1 MSENA
6 SPLPT
11 VREHALAQLRQP
23 RVYDMAIVGGGA
35 TGLGLALDA
44 AQRGLSVVLVDS
56 HDFAQGTSSRSTK
69 LLHGGVRYMAQGNI
83 GLVRE
88 ALRERTTVLHIAP
101 GLAHPLAFV
110 IPATRWWER
119 AFYGAGLTLYDWLAG
134 SAGLGATRILNA
146 AQTRQLLPAARAAGL
161 RGGVLYWDAQF
172 DDARLA
178 IALARTAAAHGALL
192 VNYCAAKELVTEGGK
207 VTGLRCA
214 DSFSGESFTLRARCV
229 VNATGVWVDHLRG
242 QEQAACGSP
251 AVGKFADL
259 PPLVAPS
266 QGIHL
271 VVDARFL
278 GSDAALMVPKTSDG
292 RVLFAVPWLGKVILG
307 TTDTPREHIEREPV
321 ALHEE
326 VDFILRE
333 AAKFLAVAPTRADIR
348 SLWVGLRPLVRP
360 HSANGSSANGQTQKI
375 SREHTILVGPGGMVT
390 VTGGK
395 WTTYRAMAQ
404 DVLQVCAGHGLVP
417 PLPPCQSAQTVLL
430 DGPGAAAAPLPAG
443 FETVPDGAWPS
454 GLTPQLA
461 RFAVQHEYARTV
473 EDVLARRSRLLF
485 LDAAAARDAA
495 PFVASVMQ
503 SCGVADPRPQ
513 ELIALAAKYLQIP

>member
-11 VREHALAQLRQP
+11 IREHALAQLRQQH
-23 RVYDMAIVGGGA
+23 VYDMAIVGGGA

-88 ALRERTTVLHIAP
+88 ALHERTTVLHIAP

-110 IPATRWWER
+110 IPAIRWWER

-134 SAGLGATRILNA
+134 SAGLGPTRILNA
-146 AQTRQLLPAARAAGL
+146 AQTLQLLPAARAAGL

-178 IALARTAAAHGALL
+178 IALARTAAAHGALV

-207 VTGLRCA
+207 VAGLRCEDA
-214 DSFSGESFTLRARCV
+214 FTGEAFKLQARCV
-229 VNATGVWVDHLRG
+229 VNATGVWVDHLRA
-242 QEQAACGSP
+242 QEQAACGAP
-251 AVGKFADL
+251 AVDEPPEL

-266 QGIHL
+266 QGIHI

-307 TTDTPREHIEREPV
+307 TTDTPRQHVEREPT
-321 ALHEE
+321 AMRDE

-333 AAKFLAVAPTRADIR
+333 AAKFLVVAPTRADIR

-360 HSANGSSANGQTQKI
+360 HNGNGSAPTGQTKKI

-395 WTTYRAMAQ
+395 WTTYRAMAE

-417 PLPPCQSAQTVLL
+417 SLPPCRSAQTILL
-430 DGPGAAAAPLPAG
+430 DGPVDAASHAG
-443 FETVPDGAWPS
+443 DMLDGVWPP
-454 GLTPQLA
+454 GLSPSRV
-461 RFAVQHEYARTV
+461 RFAVQHEYACTV

-485 LDAAAARDAA
+485 LDAAAARLAA
-495 PFVASVMQ
+495 PLVADVMQ
-503 SCGVADPRPQ
+503 ACGIADPREPQ
-513 ELIALAAKYLQIP
+513 LAALADKYLQIP

>member
-6 SPLPT
+6 TPLPT
-11 VREHALAQLRQP
+11 DREHALAQMRQP
-23 RVYDMAIVGGGA
+23 RTYDMAIVGGGA

-69 LLHGGVRYMAQGNI
+69 LLHGGVRYLAQGNI

-88 ALRERTTVLHIAP
+88 ALHERTTVLHIAP

-110 IPATRWWER
+110 IPAIRWWER

-134 SAGLGATRILNA
+134 SSGLGPTRILSA
-146 AQTRQLLPAARAAGL
+146 AETRRHLPTARADGL

-178 IALARTAAAHGALL
+178 VALARTAAAQGALL
-192 VNYCAAKELVTEGGK
+192 LNYCAAKELQVEAGK
-207 VTGLRCA
+207 VTGLRCEDA
-214 DSFSGESFTLRARCV
+214 FSGEALAVRARCV
-229 VNATGVWVDHLRG
+229 VNATGVWVDHLRA
-242 QEQAACGSP
+242 QEQRACG
-251 AVGKFADL
+251 VGGSAHPSAL

-266 QGIHL
+266 QGIHI
-271 VVDARFL
+271 VVDRRFL

-307 TTDTPREHIEREPV
+307 TTDTPRQELEREPA
-321 ALHEE
+321 ALRDE

-333 AAKFLAVAPTRADIR
+333 AAKVLAVAPTRADIR
-348 SLWVGLRPLVRP
+348 SVWVGLRPLVRP
-360 HSANGSSANGQTQKI
+360 HNVNGGGSGGQTKKI
-375 SREHTILVGPGGMVT
+375 SREHTILLGPGGMVT

-395 WTTYRAMAQ
+395 WTTYRAMAE
-404 DVLQVCAGHGLVP
+404 DVLQVCASHSLVP
-417 PLPPCQSAQTVLL
+417 PLPACRSAQTVLL
-430 DGPGAAAAPLPAG
+430 DEPEAPTTRAPAAA
-443 FETVPDGAWPS
+443 DGAWPP
-454 GLTPQLA
+454 GLSPQRV

-473 EDVLARRSRLLF
+473 EDVLARRNRLLF
-485 LDAAAARDAA
+485 LDAAAARRAA
-495 PFVASVMQ
+495 PLVAGAMQ
-503 SCGVADPRPQ
+503 DAGIADPQ
-513 ELIALAAKYLQIP
+513 TAQFLALADKYAQIP

>member
-11 VREHALAQLRQP
+11 IREHALAQLRQP

-69 LLHGGVRYMAQGNI
+69 LLHGGVRYLAQGNI

-88 ALRERTTVLHIAP
+88 ALHERTTVLHIAP

-110 IPATRWWER
+110 IPAIRWWER

-134 SAGLGATRILNA
+134 SAGLGPTRILSA
-146 AQTRQLLPAARAAGL
+146 AETRQHLPTARAEGL

-178 IALARTAAAHGALL
+178 IALARTAAAQGALL
-192 VNYCAAKELVTEGGK
+192 LNYCAAKELLTDGSK
-207 VTGLRCA
+207 VTGLRCE
-214 DSFSGESFTLRARCV
+214 DTFSGEAFTVQARCV
-229 VNATGVWVDHLRG
+229 VNATGVWVDHLRA
-242 QEQAACGSP
+242 QEQAACGVP
-251 AVGKFADL
+251 DAGQPGEL

-266 QGIHL
+266 QGIHI
-271 VVDARFL
+271 VVDRRFL
-278 GSDAALMVPKTSDG
+278 ASDAALMVPKTSDG

-307 TTDTPREHIEREPV
+307 TTDTPRQEIEREPA
-321 ALHEE
+321 ALREE

-333 AAKFLAVAPTRADIR
+333 SARFLSVAPTRADIL
-348 SLWVGLRPLVRP
+348 SIWVGLRPLVRP
-360 HSANGSSANGQTQKI
+360 HSANGSGPGGQTKKI

-395 WTTYRAMAQ
+395 WTTYRAMAD
-404 DVLQVCAGHGLVP
+404 DVLQLMDALGIARAHLVGHSTGG
-417 PLPPCQSAQTVLL
+417 AIGQTI
-430 DGPGAAAAPLPAG
+430 A
-443 FETVPDGAWPS
+443 
-454 GLTPQLA
+454 
-461 RFAVQHEYARTV
+461 
-473 EDVLARRSRLLF
+473 
-485 LDAAAARDAA
+485 LDAPDRIDRLVLSATWT
-495 PFVASVMQ
+495 
-503 SCGVADPRPQ
+503 CADGYFRRLFATRSQGMERLGRGYYGQLGNLVLYPP
-513 ELIALAAKYLQIP
+513 

>member
-11 VREHALAQLRQP
+11 IREHALAQLRQQH
-23 RVYDMAIVGGGA
+23 VYDMAIVGGGA

-88 ALRERTTVLHIAP
+88 ALHERTTVLHIAP

-110 IPATRWWER
+110 IPAIRWWER

-134 SAGLGATRILNA
+134 SAGLGPTRILNA
-146 AQTRQLLPAARAAGL
+146 AQTLQLLPAARAAGL

-178 IALARTAAAHGALL
+178 IALARTAAAHGALV

-207 VTGLRCA
+207 VAGLRCEDA
-214 DSFSGESFTLRARCV
+214 FTGEAFKLQARCV
-229 VNATGVWVDHLRG
+229 VNATGVWVDHLRA
-242 QEQAACGSP
+242 QEQAACGAP
-251 AVGKFADL
+251 AVDEPPEL

-266 QGIHL
+266 QGIHI

-307 TTDTPREHIEREPV
+307 TTDTPRQHVEREPT
-321 ALHEE
+321 AMRDE

-333 AAKFLAVAPTRADIR
+333 AAKFLVVAPTRADIR

-360 HSANGSSANGQTQKI
+360 HNGNGSAPTGQTKKI

-395 WTTYRAMAQ
+395 WTTYRAMAE

-417 PLPPCQSAQTVLL
+417 SLPPCRSAQTILL
-430 DGPGAAAAPLPAG
+430 DGPVDAASHAG
-443 FETVPDGAWPS
+443 DKLDGVWPP
-454 GLTPQLA
+454 GLSPSRV
-461 RFAVQHEYARTV
+461 RFAVQHEYACTV

-485 LDAAAARDAA
+485 LDAAAARLAA
-495 PFVASVMQ
+495 PLVADVMQ
-503 SCGVADPRPQ
+503 ACGIADPREPQ
-513 ELIALAAKYLQIP
+513 LAALADKYLQIP